1 MHMRDTPLTAQCL
14 ATVLRMHGW
23 QQGELATAS
32 GIAAPT
38 VSAHLSGTR
47 IIRDD
52 HLAAYI
58 TALDPIEQTTLVA
71 AWLRDTLPAAACE
84 SVLDTATNRLSESV
98 RTWRPTL
105 APDQQKM
112 LDWLAA
118 KLATDPELADIFA
131 AACRKGGYSD

>member
-1 MHMRDTPLTAQCL
+1 MEATPLTAKVL
-14 ATVLRMHGW
+14 AGAIITNGW
-23 QQGELATAS
+23 QQSDLATSS
-32 GIAAPT
+32 GIAAQT
-38 VSAHLSGTR
+38 LSAHLNGTR
-47 IIRDD
+47 VIRDD

-84 SVLDTATNRLSESV
+84 SVIDTATNRLSEPV

>member
-1 MHMRDTPLTAQCL
+1 MRDTPLASQLLTNAMAL
-14 ATVLRMHGW
+14 HGW
-23 QQGELATAS
+23 QQADLAKAS
-32 GIAAPT
+32 GLDRAT
-38 VSAHLSGTR
+38 VSLHLTNTR
-47 IIRDD
+47 AIRDD